1 MFGVLDGPLP
11 AAERAR
17 LDALASPEQD
27 VVLGVWGAVF
37 DSSADELDAM
47 VEELL
52 AGIRVPYLAIHGSD
66 PGRRVRASGCSRASA
81 NARVEVWPDHG
92 HYPHLVD
99 PARFVER
106 LDQFDG
112 GL

>member
-1 MFGVLDGPLP
+1 M
-11 AAERAR
+11 E
-17 LDALASPEQD
+17 
-27 VVLGVWGAVF
+27 W
-37 DSSADELDAM
+37 
-47 VEELL
+47 LL
-52 AGIRVPYLAIHGSD
+52 AQV
-66 PGRRVRASGCSRASA
+66 A

-99 PARFVER
+99 PAHFVER